1 MPITLAEAK
10 VGMAD
15 KVDQQIVDMFR
26 RSSLLLDRLT
36 FDNAI
41 SPGTGGS
48 TLVYG
53 YTQLKTHSTA
63 AVRAINS
70 EYTANEAKREKKTTQ
85 AIIMGGAFEVDRVIQ
100 DTSGAIDELVFQA
113 DEKIKATAN
122 FFTHCVING
131 TAPDTAATGKATG
144 KATDTAATDKAAGTF
159 DGLNKLLAGSSTEY
173 TATADLSTS
182 ENVTAN
188 YNKFLDEL
196 DEFIS
201 CLDGMPDMLIMNRKM
216 LSKLRGIARRA
227 GYYDVTKD
235 DFGRGVETYNGIA
248 LMDAGEYYNGSK
260 TVDIVA
266 DTAAGSGTFFTSDI
280 YAVKFGLDAFHGI
293 SPTGTKVITSYMPD
307 LTQPGAVKK
316 GEVELVAG
324 VALKNTLKAGHMKGI
339 ITAQKTS

>member
-1 MPITLAEAK
+1 MPITLADAK
-10 VGMAD
+10 AGMAD

-53 YTQLKTHSTA
+53 YTQLQTPSTA

-70 EYTANEAKREKKTTQ
+70 EYTANEAKRVKKTTQ

-100 DTSGAIDELVFQA
+100 DTSGTIDELVFQA

-122 FFTHCVING
+122 FFTNCVING
-131 TAPDTAATGKATG
+131 TSTGTAALGKT
-144 KATDTAATDKAAGTF
+144 TGTF
-159 DGLNKLLAGSSTEY
+159 DGLKKLLTGSSTEY
-173 TATADLSTS
+173 PATADLSTS

-188 YNKFLDEL
+188 YNQFLDEL

-201 CLDGMPDMLIMNRKM
+201 CLDGMPDMLLMNRKM

-227 GYYDVTKD
+227 GYYESTKD
-235 DFGRGVETYNGIA
+235 DFGRTVETYNGIA
-248 LMDAGEYYNGSK
+248 LMDAGEFYDGTK
-260 TVDIVA
+260 TVDIIA
-266 DTAAGSGTFFTSDI
+266 DTAADTGNFGTSDI

-307 LTQPGAVKK
+307 LTLPGAVKK

-339 ITAQKTS
+339 ITAPKAA